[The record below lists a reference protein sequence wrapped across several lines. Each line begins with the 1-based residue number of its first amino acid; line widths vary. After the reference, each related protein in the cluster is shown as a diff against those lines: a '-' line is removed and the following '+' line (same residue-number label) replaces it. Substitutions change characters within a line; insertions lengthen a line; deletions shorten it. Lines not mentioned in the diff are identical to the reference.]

1 MNPDASPRVKKTAI
15 LLALAGVALAIGLVI
30 WLGAGKIVRSVIA
43 VGWGGFAILVAWQ
56 FVVFVV
62 LALAW
67 HRFCPRARVRTL
79 IWGRLVREGGA
90 NILPFSELG
99 GLAFGARAI
108 TLGGVKW
115 ETAVASSLADVAAEF
130 IGEIPFILF
139 GVLMLLLRGRGS
151 SLVLPIAVGLGLL
164 VAGAA
169 ALIWAERHSERL
181 FHAIGSRIASRW
193 ARKAEREAIAI
204 EHEFEHL
211 FTPARRVGAAAGIHF
226 AGWVG
231 GGVTV
236 WLAYWLLGGNIDMV
250 SAMAIEGL
258 LSGALAVAFLVPGG
272 LGVQEASYV
281 VLGQLFG
288 MPAHLS
294 IGLSLLRRARDIVIG
309 APALVTWQV
318 AEARRLRRGA
328 GTADQRPP
336 G

>member
-1 MNPDASPRVKKTAI
+1 MKKAAI
-15 LLALAGVALAIGLVI
+15 LLALAGVALAIGLVV

-43 VGWGGFAILVAWQ
+43 IGWGGFAILVGWQ
-56 FVVFVV
+56 FVIFVV

-67 HRFCPRARVRTL
+67 HRFCPGARLRTL
-79 IWGRLVREGGA
+79 VWGRLVREGGA
-90 NILPFSELG
+90 NILPFSEVG

-108 TLGGVKW
+108 TLLGVKW

-139 GVLMLLLRGRGS
+139 GF
-151 SLVLPIAVGLGLL
+151 LVLALHGRSSSIVLPLAAGLGLL
-164 VAGAA
+164 AVAVA

-181 FHAIGSRIASRW
+181 FHAIGRRLAARW
-193 ARKAEREAIAI
+193 ASKVEREAVAI

-211 FTPARRVGAAAGIHF
+211 FRPARRIGMAACIHL
-226 AGWVG
+226 AGWIG

-236 WLAYWLLGGNIDMV
+236 WLAYRMLGGHIDVV

-258 LSGALAVAFLVPGG
+258 LSAALAVAFLVPGG

-281 VLGQLFG
+281 LLGQLFG

-318 AEARRLRRGA
+318 AEARRLRRDGNRR
-328 GTADQRPP
+328 DRRPSD
-336 G
+336 